1 MTSFFGV
8 GGNPFATIVGQKIE
22 QATDGSLASENWT
35 LNIEICDLI
44 NETEDGP
51 KDAIKAIRKRLQQ
64 SIGKNYTIVMFTL
77 TVLETCV
84 KNCGKRFHILVC
96 NKEFISELVKII
108 GVNNNT
114 VLNVFEGPKN
124 EPPTVVQEKVLS
136 LIQSWADAFRNH
148 PDLSGVVQVYN
159 ELKAKGIE
167 FPMTDL
173 DAMAPIHTPRKSV
186 KDSLDGSNTVAVAPV
201 GGGGDSGPVSLTG
214 DQIAKLRSD
223 LDILQTNMTVFG
235 EMLNEMTP
243 GNEHPSDLELFQELN
258 TTLRLMQER
267 LVELI
272 SKLSND
278 EMTADLLR
286 INDHLNNLFLRYS
299 RYEKNREASKEGHT
313 SREQNGQ
320 ESLIDLNEEASG
332 PLPEV
337 TSQMSNLGLGGQ
349 LANLNTVS
357 AQSGSHKADKEDEFD
372 TFAQSRKLESSKDSG
387 SSYESN
393 RKPDQISGSLA
404 AAAEA
409 RAAQGTPSEVLM
421 MHKESD
427 FDEMAAWLEGAGEKS
442 VLTSSEFER
451 FLAERAMAAEKIPPP
466 DQRNAGGNTSS
477 RDADFD
483 KFLSE
488 RAAAAERLPSASNR
502 QKGKDPQDSSLF
514 SL

>member
-1 MTSFFGV
+1 M
-8 GGNPFATIVGQKIE
+8 
-22 QATDGSLASENWT
+22 
-35 LNIEICDLI
+35 
-44 NETEDGP
+44 
-51 KDAIKAIRKRLQQ
+51 
-64 SIGKNYTIVMFTL
+64 
-77 TVLETCV
+77 

-108 GVNNNT
+108 
-114 VLNVFEGPKN
+114 GPKN

-186 KDSLDGSNTVAVAPV
+186 KDSLDGSNSVAVAPPA
-201 GGGGDSGPVSLTG
+201 GGGGEAGPVSLTAE
-214 DQIAKLRSD
+214 QVAKLRSD

-320 ESLIDLNEEASG
+320 ESLIDLNDEASG
-332 PLPEV
+332 PLPEI
-337 TSQMSNLGLGGQ
+337 TTQISSLGLGGQ

-357 AQSGSHKADKEDEFD
+357 AQSGSHKPDKEDEFD

-409 RAAQGTPSEVLM
+409 RAAQGTPS

-451 FLAERAMAAEKIPPP
+451 FLAERAMAAEKVSPS
-466 DQRNAGGNTSS
+466 DQRNAGGNTNS

-483 KFLSE
+483 QFLSE

>member
-108 GVNNNT
+108 G
-114 VLNVFEGPKN
+114 PKN

-136 LIQSWADAFRNH
+136 LIQSWADAFRNQ

-186 KDSLDGSNTVAVAPV
+186 KESLDGSNSVAVTPPA
-201 GGGGDSGPVSLTG
+201 GGGDSGPVSLTAE
-214 DQIAKLRSD
+214 QMAKLRSD

-235 EMLNEMTP
+235 EMINEMTP

-278 EMTADLLR
+278 EITADLLR

-320 ESLIDLNEEASG
+320 ESLIDLNDEASG
-332 PLPEV
+332 PLPEITTQV
-337 TSQMSNLGLGGQ
+337 SNLGLGGQ

-409 RAAQGTPSEVLM
+409 RAAQGTPS

-427 FDEMAAWLEGAGEKS
+427 FDEMAAWLEGAGEQS

-451 FLAERAMAAEKIPPP
+451 FLAERAMAAEISPS
-466 DQRNAGGNTSS
+466 DQRNAGGNTNS